1 MKKEDTNTYEIR
13 LPYEKKSLRVE
24 RGQRL
29 LEVLIDAGIF
39 LRAECGG
46 KGRCGKCGVKI
57 LEMSDSDHSVF
68 DDAKPSIPM
77 PEFRESALKLACQ
90 LKVSED
96 LSIEI
101 PENSKLNP
109 EVGQKGPIFIAK
121 LATSL
126 QRPRTPL
133 ERFGLAIDLG
143 TTTIA
148 VYLCDLQERVV
159 IASTSV
165 ANPQAIFG
173 EDVMSRITVISR
185 NPQMLRRL
193 QQFVVKAIEW
203 AITALCESTQL
214 DTEKI
219 ATCTLVGNSVMT
231 HIFVKENPQSI
242 GIFPYA
248 PNFTEGRT
256 FKAEALGF
264 GFNPDA
270 DIHTLPLI
278 SGFLGSDIIAAALST
293 ELDKS
298 DPGTMLVDIGTN
310 GEVMIVGK
318 RELWATSCATG
329 PAFEGATIR
338 HGMHA
343 VSGAIDRIVIDGK
356 SGETICSV
364 IQNDKVA
371 ITKPSGLCGTGV
383 ISAIAE
389 LHRFGL
395 IGKDGRFN
403 PEGSRSNFLTDDE
416 GHLAYALIPL
426 DKSHTRRAITLTQKD
441 VRSIQLAKGALVAGM
456 ELICE
461 KAGISHPKT
470 LLVAGAFGTYIDK
483 RDARTIG
490 LLPNMTDEN
499 IRMIGNAAGTGAIL
513 SLFDPSLRAKAK
525 EIAENTQVVDLAAVP
540 EFQKKFIRSLSL
552 SPYLS

>member
-1 MKKEDTNTYEIR
+1 MKKEDTKTYNIR
-13 LPYEKKSLRVE
+13 LPYEKKSIRVE
-24 RGQRL
+24 KGQRL
-29 LEVLIDAGIF
+29 LEVLIDAGVF

-57 LEMSDSDHSVF
+57 LETSGADIPVYDETG
-68 DDAKPSIPM
+68 PSITI
-77 PEFRESALKLACQ
+77 PEVRESSLKLACQ
-90 LKVSED
+90 LKISED
-96 LSIEI
+96 LAIEI
-101 PENSKLNP
+101 PENSRLNP
-109 EVGQKGPIFIAK
+109 EVGQKGPIFMDK
-121 LATSL
+121 YTTSL
-126 QRPRTPL
+126 QRSHTTR

-148 VYLCDLQERVV
+148 VYLCDLQERAVM
-159 IASTSV
+159 ASTSV

-173 EDVMSRITVISR
+173 EDVMSRISVISR
-185 NPQMLRRL
+185 NPQMLKRL

-219 ATCTLVGNSVMT
+219 TICTLVGNSVMT
-231 HIFVKENPQSI
+231 HIFVEENPQSI

-248 PNFTEGRT
+248 PNFTEGRAY
-256 FKAEALGF
+256 KARALGF

-293 ELDKS
+293 EMDKS

-310 GEVMIVGK
+310 GEVMIVGE
-318 RELWATSCATG
+318 RGFWATSCATG

-343 VSGAIDRIVIDGK
+343 VSGAIDRIVIDRK
-356 SGETICSV
+356 SGETICSI

-371 ITKPSGLCGTGV
+371 INKPSGLCGTGV

-389 LHRFGL
+389 LHRVGL

-403 PEGSRSNFLTDDE
+403 PEGSRPNFLTDDE
-416 GHLAYALIPL
+416 GHLAYVLIPF

-441 VRSIQLAKGALVAGM
+441 VRAIQLAKGALVAGM

-461 KAGISHPKT
+461 KAGIPHPKT

-490 LLPNMTDEN
+490 LFPNMTDEK

-513 SLFDPSLRAKAK
+513 SLLDPSLRAKAK
-525 EIAENTQVVDLAAVP
+525 EIAENTQAVDLAAVP

-552 SPYLS
+552 SP